1 MGDPIY
7 LDYNGTTPVDPE
19 VLDAMLPFLRGE
31 FGNPSSATPLGARAK
46 AAIERARGEVAALIG
61 ADSFEVVFTS
71 GGTEASNQAIFG
83 FAGCAPSSR
92 RKIVSSTVEHPATE
106 MPLRRLAEQTFSVVR
121 APVARNGIVDVVEAA
136 AEIDA
141 STELVTIIHAQNE
154 TGVLQPVAELSA
166 AAARA
171 GAPIHVDASQ
181 SLGKVHVD
189 VRAWGIDALT
199 IAGHKLYAPKG
210 IGALFVRRGHEL
222 PSPLAGAGQE
232 YGRRPGTENVAY
244 IAGLG
249 RACGIAARRLREDA
263 RTIGGLRDALWKGL
277 SSGIAGLVR
286 VGDGAASLPNTLN
299 VLLPGVA
306 GHEALAATPRIAAA
320 TGSAC
325 HAGATMPSAIILA
338 HGFAPHVAAGAI
350 RLTLGRGT
358 TSADIEGAT
367 AALVATWERLRH

>member
-1 MGDPIY
+1 MIMGDPIY

-141 STELVTIIHAQNE
+141 STELVTIIRLRPAACARMH
-154 TGVLQPVAELSA
+154 GRSA
-166 AAARA
+166 ACATRC
-171 GAPIHVDASQ
+171 GR
-181 SLGKVHVD
+181 GC
-189 VRAWGIDALT
+189 
-199 IAGHKLYAPKG
+199 
-210 IGALFVRRGHEL
+210 RREL
-222 PSPLAGAGQE
+222 PVSFE
-232 YGRRPGTENVAY
+232 SGTAP
-244 IAGLG
+244 
-249 RACGIAARRLREDA
+249 RACPI
-263 RTIGGLRDALWKGL
+263 
-277 SSGIAGLVR
+277 
-286 VGDGAASLPNTLN
+286 P
-299 VLLPGVA
+299 
-306 GHEALAATPRIAAA
+306 
-320 TGSAC
+320 
-325 HAGATMPSAIILA
+325 
-338 HGFAPHVAAGAI
+338 
-350 RLTLGRGT
+350 
-358 TSADIEGAT
+358 
-367 AALVATWERLRH
+367 